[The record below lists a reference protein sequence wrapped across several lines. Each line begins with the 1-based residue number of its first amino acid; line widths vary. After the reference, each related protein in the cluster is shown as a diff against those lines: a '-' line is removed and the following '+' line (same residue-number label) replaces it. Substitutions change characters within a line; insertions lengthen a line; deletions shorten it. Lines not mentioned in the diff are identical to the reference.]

1 MILPFSYDGVKV
13 CKRCQQ
19 RLGIEHFYK
28 NKNRKDGYS
37 NECKDCSSERSR
49 KAHTGEKAI
58 KKVAKA
64 KVWKQENPKNTW
76 VSWAVYRAKRRAK
89 VKGVPFDLCT
99 KQLLP
104 LVPDVCPVFGTPFT
118 FIGNVSGGSDTSPSI
133 DRIDPKKG
141 YVIEN
146 IAIISVKAN
155 AIKSAYTSDDLMKV
169 AKWLKDIENDK
180 T

>member
-1 MILPFSYDGVKV
+1 M
-13 CKRCQQ
+13 KRCFKCHQ
-19 RLGIEHFYK
+19 EKDFTAYYK
-28 NKNRKDGYS
+28 NKNRADGYS
-37 NECKDCSSERSR
+37 NECKACSSERS
-49 KAHTGEKAI
+49 KAAHVGEAA
-58 KKVAKA
+58 VAKVKKA
-64 KVWKQENPKNTW
+64 KEWKQKNPKNTW

-133 DRIDPKKG
+133 DRINPKKG